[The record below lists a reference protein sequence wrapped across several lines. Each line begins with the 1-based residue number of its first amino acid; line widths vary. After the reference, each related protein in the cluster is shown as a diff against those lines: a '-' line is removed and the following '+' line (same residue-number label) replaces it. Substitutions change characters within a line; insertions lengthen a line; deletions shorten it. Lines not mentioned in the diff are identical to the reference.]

1 VRKAYRGM
9 LICLSIG
16 ALVLALAI
24 SGQVSAQ
31 VISGDLVGTV
41 LDKTGAAVPGARVE
55 ATNSETNVKYETKSG
70 ENGEYRL
77 NNLPVGTYSVSASTA
92 NFATTTING
101 FKIDLNKTSTLP
113 ITLEVKGAVRRVRK
127 IGNAHIFEAAVSRQ
141 EVSGRFIDD
150 LLSLFGGRAQTVMA
164 HLVESG
170 KLTRADI
177 RETEKLIDN
186 LEGKHEERKGKR
198 R

>member
-1 VRKAYRGM
+1 MEPK
-9 LICLSIG
+9 LSQPELEVMEELWKHG
-16 ALVLALAI
+16 RLAI
-24 SGQVSAQ
+24 REIQESFPEPDRPPYTSIQTIV
-31 VISGDLVGTV
+31 
-41 LDKTGAAVPGARVE
+41 
-55 ATNSETNVKYETKSG
+55 
-70 ENGEYRL
+70 YRL
-77 NNLPVGTYSVSASTA
+77 
-92 NFATTTING
+92 
-101 FKIDLNKTSTLP
+101 
-113 ITLEVKGAVRRVRK
+113 EEKGAVRRVRK

-177 RETEKLIDN
+177 RETEKLIDD
-186 LEGKHEERKGKR
+186 LEEKHEQRKGKR

>member
-1 VRKAYRGM
+1 MV
-9 LICLSIG
+9 
-16 ALVLALAI
+16 
-24 SGQVSAQ
+24 
-31 VISGDLVGTV
+31 
-41 LDKTGAAVPGARVE
+41 
-55 ATNSETNVKYETKSG
+55 
-70 ENGEYRL
+70 YRL
-77 NNLPVGTYSVSASTA
+77 
-92 NFATTTING
+92 
-101 FKIDLNKTSTLP
+101 
-113 ITLEVKGAVRRVRK
+113 EEKGAVRRVRK

-141 EVSGRFIDD
+141 EVSGRFIDH

-177 RETEKLIDN
+177 RETEKLIDD